1 MCSNV
6 GRRVWENW
14 QRVRILVRYKSYL
27 SVLFTTRGTDS
38 ARVRRSGVVPY
49 GWMTVPGS
57 PMGALDDVDDRLDA
71 LRSRLTGGSDFV
83 RRVREHASSPDRIA
97 SELTKLGVDDASA
110 SMSPRDTRP
119 PRRPRRT
126 EPVDHMPSPAVSAT
140 PSATPASPRS
150 PIAALNRSRRTTR
163 RSNAYNT
170 TPVLTSPGGGR
181 ERAPAYGSP
190 ARFGIV
196 PNSPAPSRG
205 VLAGGDELRHQHS
218 HHHSH
223 SHSHARRDVPGS
235 TSDSTFDGP
244 SVTMTVRERDE
255 LHAQL
260 VRLTEER
267 DARRGE
273 CERTKR
279 TLTETKVQL
288 DRAESKYA
296 DVTTRL
302 DAVVEDLAAH
312 RARVGSNSGGGE
324 EGAGVHPAL
333 AGATADMRVQAS
345 ELRAALDDLMS
356 IADPG
361 GALKLAD
368 TGQARAV
375 RERTRALIAR
385 AEDVAVAAMGAVE
398 SGAERAFVKAAGTNG
413 QAGRRFKLP
422 IY

>member
-1 MCSNV
+1 
-6 GRRVWENW
+6 
-14 QRVRILVRYKSYL
+14 
-27 SVLFTTRGTDS
+27 
-38 ARVRRSGVVPY
+38 
-49 GWMTVPGS
+49 
-57 PMGALDDVDDRLDA
+57 
-71 LRSRLTGGSDFV
+71 
-83 RRVREHASSPDRIA
+83 
-97 SELTKLGVDDASA
+97 
-110 SMSPRDTRP
+110 
-119 PRRPRRT
+119 
-126 EPVDHMPSPAVSAT
+126 
-140 PSATPASPRS
+140 
-150 PIAALNRSRRTTR
+150 
-163 RSNAYNT
+163 
-170 TPVLTSPGGGR
+170 
-181 ERAPAYGSP
+181 
-190 ARFGIV
+190 
-196 PNSPAPSRG
+196 
-205 VLAGGDELRHQHS
+205 
-218 HHHSH
+218 
-223 SHSHARRDVPGS
+223 
-235 TSDSTFDGP
+235 
-244 SVTMTVRERDE
+244 MTVRERDE

-288 DRAESKYA
+288 DRTESKYA

-312 RARVGSNSGGGE
+312 RARVGSNSGGGK
-324 EGAGVHPAL
+324 EGAPHPAL
-333 AGATADMRVQAS
+333 AGATGEVRVAAT

-398 SGAERAFVKAAGTNG
+398 SGAERAFSKAAGTNG
-413 QAGRRFKLP
+413 SGGRRFKLP

>member
-1 MCSNV
+1 
-6 GRRVWENW
+6 
-14 QRVRILVRYKSYL
+14 
-27 SVLFTTRGTDS
+27 
-38 ARVRRSGVVPY
+38 
-49 GWMTVPGS
+49 
-57 PMGALDDVDDRLDA
+57 
-71 LRSRLTGGSDFV
+71 
-83 RRVREHASSPDRIA
+83 
-97 SELTKLGVDDASA
+97 
-110 SMSPRDTRP
+110 
-119 PRRPRRT
+119 
-126 EPVDHMPSPAVSAT
+126 
-140 PSATPASPRS
+140 
-150 PIAALNRSRRTTR
+150 
-163 RSNAYNT
+163 
-170 TPVLTSPGGGR
+170 
-181 ERAPAYGSP
+181 
-190 ARFGIV
+190 
-196 PNSPAPSRG
+196 
-205 VLAGGDELRHQHS
+205 
-218 HHHSH
+218 
-223 SHSHARRDVPGS
+223 
-235 TSDSTFDGP
+235 
-244 SVTMTVRERDE
+244 MTVRERDE

-312 RARVGSNSGGGE
+312 RARVGSNSGGGK

-398 SGAERAFVKAAGTNG
+398 SGAERAFSKAAGTNANG
-413 QAGRRFKLP
+413 GRRFKLP

>member
-27 SVLFTTRGTDS
+27 SVLFTTCGTDS

-49 GWMTVPGS
+49 GRMTVPGS

-83 RRVREHASSPDRIA
+83 RRVREHASSPDSIA

-119 PRRPRRT
+119 RRPRRT
-126 EPVDHMPSPAVSAT
+126 EPVDHMPSPAVSAP

-150 PIAALNRSRRTTR
+150 PIAALNLQRRTK

-170 TPVLTSPGGGR
+170 TPVLTSPGHGR

-196 PNSPAPSRG
+196 PNSPARPARG

-223 SHSHARRDVPGS
+223 SHLHARRDAPGS

-345 ELRAALDDLMS
+345 ELRAAVDDLMS

-413 QAGRRFKLP
+413 SGGQRFKLP